1 MAHMAQDEEETE
13 GDAQGEINVGR
24 QSLKNV
30 NWSLNN
36 VFPQP
41 KCVKPSAASL
51 FSFQEEGEGDGGEG
65 DKVQVSEVEEGRV
78 RGRERKW
85 LLTDEQQQAACE
97 SASDKL
103 LAIALNIIFNNLQE
117 NSDQNLPLNISII
130 RPCCCGCKDRLL
142 L

>member
-30 NWSLNN
+30 NWRLNN

-51 FSFQEEGEGDGGEG
+51 FSFQEEGEGD
-65 DKVQVSEVEEGRV
+65 KVQVSEVEEGKV
-78 RGRERKW
+78 GGRERKW

-103 LAIALNIIFNNLQE
+103 LAIAVNIIFNNLQE
-117 NSDQNLPLNISII
+117 NSNQNLPLNISII
-130 RPCCCGCKDRLL
+130 RPCCCCKERLL